1 MKENEIIVN
10 DWLAEDLQVKPGDS
24 VRVSYYVADSGSQLK
39 QATNTLVVSK
49 IVPLSGIYADRTLM
63 PEFPG
68 LAKAESTHDWD
79 AGFPL
84 EYKIRDKD
92 EGYWKQHRGTP
103 KAFVTLKAGQ
113 QMWGNRF
120 GSLTAIRWPAAT
132 SRDEVYNNV
141 RANLDPATV
150 GFSFDPARER
160 ALASANNAQD
170 FGGLFLGFSFFL
182 IIAA

>member
-1 MKENEIIVN
+1 
-10 DWLAEDLQVKPGDS
+10 
-24 VRVSYYVADSGSQLK
+24 
-39 QATNTLVVSK
+39 
-49 IVPLSGIYADRTLM
+49 
-63 PEFPG
+63 
-68 LAKAESTHDWD
+68 
-79 AGFPL
+79 
-84 EYKIRDKD
+84 
-92 EGYWKQHRGTP
+92 TP

-182 IIAA
+182 IIAALILMALLFQFGLEQRTEETGILLALGFTPKHVRRLFLCEGAI